1 MGCRRAAVCLAAA
14 PICGVASDRVY
25 ICTQLPAMPVSF
37 YLAFPS
43 VPHFREVGY
52 FCCTFPEV
60 SLGGRY
66 PLSCPSMPGLSSR
79 QYLSATWRAAAPPA
93 SIIIAECRGFV
104 NLAIYKIAEKSSLA
118 QRQHPLNH
126 IKKSGKTALLFY

>member
-1 MGCRRAAVCLAAA
+1 
-14 PICGVASDRVY
+14 
-25 ICTQLPAMPVSF
+25 MPVSF

-93 SIIIAECRGFV
+93 CIIIAERGGFV
-104 NLAIYKIAEKSSLA
+104 KVGV
-118 QRQHPLNH
+118 PL
-126 IKKSGKTALLFY
+126 SRGPALTAVVFYRTAVRGGVDALLESAEMSTLSLRPKAVTPPLWIRAPRGKKGS